1 MACSKLEQ
9 PDMGSKHRVDLVR
22 GQGGMANKGAMVGRQ
37 EEEEQQV
44 AAQTV
49 TGRTKVCQILPAAA
63 SVHLAMSV
71 LRDCAFQNACFP
83 LLYTT
88 TRAQLCGR
96 QAARKTSWHVSA
108 VLLVLYC

>member
-22 GQGGMANKGAMVGRQ
+22 GQGGMASKGAMAGRQ
-37 EEEEQQV
+37 EEEERQV

-49 TGRTKVCQILPAAA
+49 TGRTKVCQYFLLHVSCDV
-63 SVHLAMSV
+63 SVGV
-71 LRDCAFQNACFP
+71 CAFQNACFP

-88 TRAQLCGR
+88 TQVCGR

-108 VLLVLYC
+108 VLLVLCCYCCV